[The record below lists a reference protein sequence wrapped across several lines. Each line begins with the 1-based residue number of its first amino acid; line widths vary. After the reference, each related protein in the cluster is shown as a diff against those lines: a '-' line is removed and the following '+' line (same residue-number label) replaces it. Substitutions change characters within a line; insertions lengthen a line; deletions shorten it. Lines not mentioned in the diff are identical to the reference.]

1 MMAPT
6 AVVTAALSQILE
18 TMYFCV
24 PDYYGAGRLVGPTI
38 GASVAFSGTV
48 RGEFSLVASRRL
60 IGQFAADYMGLDSD
74 GISEANLGATLR
86 ELANVVCCATIA
98 AWMPGEDFHFAIPQ
112 QIGPNSQTEPFDN
125 CFLINE
131 GPEMALNFQLD

>member
-6 AVVTAALSQILE
+6 PVVTATLTQILE

-24 PDYYGAGRLVGPTI
+24 PDYYGAGRLVGPII
-38 GASVAFSGTV
+38 GASVAFSGRV
-48 RGEFSLVASRRL
+48 KGKFSLVASRRL
-60 IGQFAADYMGLDSD
+60 IGQFAADFLGIDSD
-74 GISEANLGATLR
+74 GISEANLGATIR

-112 QIGPNSQTEPFDN
+112 QIEPNSETEPFAN
-125 CFLINE
+125 CFVINE
-131 GPEMALNFQLD
+131 EPEMALNFQLT

>member
-1 MMAPT
+1 MMAPA
-6 AVVTAALSQILE
+6 AVVTTTLSQILE

-24 PDYYGAGRLVGPTI
+24 PEYCGAGRLVGPAI

-48 RGEFSLVASRRL
+48 KGEFSLVASRRL
-60 IGQFAADYMGLDSD
+60 IGQFAADYLGLDCD
-74 GISEANLGATLR
+74 GISEANLGATIR

-112 QIGPNSQTEPFDN
+112 QIELTCQTELFAN
-125 CFLINE
+125 CFRINE
-131 GPEMALNFQLD
+131 SPEMALNFQLD